1 MSKPH
6 MPNSKFTHTLV
17 IVLLTTLTMCPPTQA
32 KLQTRALRVLQQKSQ
47 PAPITPSQPAP
58 SPSPRDRSEFEK
70 YSANPE
76 FQLYL
81 KNRPI
86 YTKEIT
92 SLYQNFAPQKVYLW
106 EWKLRKND
114 EKTECKSVVSEFY
127 CERTLNSLYLRDSNF
142 CKFLLTSDAC
152 PAALNLFKTNIGGK
166 IPEKEFEKLFPDNL
180 IIQLYIQTFMGMY
193 IYYTGDSRW
202 KFTSLNKMLS
212 FY

>member
-6 MPNSKFTHTLV
+6 MPTSKFPHTL
-17 IVLLTTLTMCPPTQA
+17 ILVLLTTLTMCPSTQA
-32 KLQTRALRVLQQKSQ
+32 NHQTRARRVLQQKSQ
-47 PAPITPSQPAP
+47 PAPITPSNT
-58 SPSPRDRSEFEK
+58 SPSPPPTDQSEFEK
-70 YSANPE
+70 YSAKPE

-81 KNRPI
+81 KDRRK
-86 YTKEIT
+86 YTKDIT
-92 SLYQNFAPQKVYLW
+92 TLYQNFAPQKVYLW

-127 CERTLNSLYLRDSNF
+127 CERTLNSIYLRDSNF
-142 CKFLLTSDAC
+142 CKFLLTSGAC

-166 IPEKEFEKLFPDNL
+166 ISGKEFEKLFPDHL

-193 IYYTGDSRW
+193 IYYTGDSGW